1 MNGQKKVHLNPL
13 PLSHWK
19 SACVFSEYQ
28 RGRDNMKHVSQ
39 PKLGGI
45 ACYARWLIGRVWL

>member
-1 MNGQKKVHLNPL
+1 MNSQKKVHLKSL

-28 RGRDNMKHVSQ
+28 RGRDNKNT
-39 PKLGGI
+39 I
-45 ACYARWLIGRVWL
+45 AYAKAHGVEVVMIQA